1 MTNSLHSSLKK
12 TYRPN
17 VLSSYRLKNKLS
29 SPFTLHPSLKKR
41 AAFTLAEVL
50 ITLGIIGVVA
60 AMTLPTVIAKYQ
72 HKALETAFKKT
83 YSSIMQAMVF
93 AEPDLISDI
102 TGGGVVGGNSE
113 FYTKLWERY
122 NVVKNMTEKDKFAMD
137 KIYSSNGVGN
147 IKSYSKKQD
156 ADVGC
161 PQKPNLM
168 AADGTAV
175 GGLYNCAGMWVSIDT
190 NGPYK
195 KPNALGHDIFYF
207 AIDIQKRQLFP
218 LGMDKVTGYW
228 NFSAQERYCS
238 RNSTDVKNGYGC
250 TAFALA
256 NKCPDAEAKTYWDC
270 LP

>member
-1 MTNSLHSSLKK
+1 MSGAAARCLVTANSIHSSLKK
-12 TYRPN
+12 TYRLN
-17 VLSSYRLKNKLS
+17 ALSSYRLKNKLS

-122 NVVKNMTEKDKFAMD
+122 NVVKNMTDIDYTVETEFSYENDQLKRTTTTTEYALAAATSDKQVLLD
-137 KIYSSNGVGN
+137 KESSCQRLAATLSNTTGMSAN
-147 IKSYSKKQD
+147 CRLEEDKQTIIQTIDYAQLDLSYITD
-156 ADVGC
+156 HIAEFEGFYPEYELNED
-161 PQKPNLM
+161 
-168 AADGTAV
+168 
-175 GGLYNCAGMWVSIDT
+175 IDT
-190 NGPYK
+190 
-195 KPNALGHDIFYF
+195 
-207 AIDIQKRQLFP
+207 IQTSMEQA
-218 LGMDKVTGYW
+218 GYT
-228 NFSAQERYCS
+228 C
-238 RNSTDVKNGYGC
+238 TD
-250 TAFALA
+250 TQR
-256 NKCPDAEAKTYWDC
+256 
-270 LP
+270 